1 MGQSTRIL
9 HGAARLTARP
19 LVNSDLRRRPYSAG
33 GNPNMS
39 MTSVHKDDLIGTFAR
54 HRVACNLL
62 MAMMILAGIWSL
74 VHLNTQF
81 FPTFALDFI
90 TVRVTWTGSSAE
102 DAEDSV
108 VNPLEQALRTADG
121 LRQMTSTATEGSA
134 RLTLEYEEGTDMG
147 IALDWVKEQV
157 ALVRNLPA
165 SAEEA
170 EITRIVRYE
179 PVARVLVSGPVR
191 LERLRPLV
199 RGIERDLLARGVAK
213 VDINGLPEEE
223 IAIQVPTSALRA
235 LDMSLDDIASRV
247 AQESRD
253 LPAGTVGRE
262 DVSRQLRA
270 LDQRRTV
277 LGFEQIPLVSDE
289 SGRLVTVGDVAE
301 VVRRPKNQTTLLHYK
316 GQPAVELSV
325 KRAENSDSLEAAEIL
340 QRWRKDVASQ
350 LPAGI
355 DVHIYDQQWR
365 LIRER
370 IFMLLKNGAGGLILV
385 VVILYLFLNG
395 RVAFWVAAGI
405 PVSFMATLGV
415 LYAIGGSVNMVSL
428 FALIMTLGIIVD
440 DAIVVG
446 ENALAEYQ
454 SGTEPLIAAESGA
467 RRMLA
472 PVLASSLTTV
482 AAFIPLMLVS
492 GIIGNILFDIPTVVI
507 CVIAAS
513 LVESFLVLPG
523 HLRQSFQHLHRD
535 QPGKVRRRLDAAIN
549 KFRERRFRPLVT
561 WSVANPMTTLAGA
574 LAMLMLSAGLFAG
587 GRVVFNFFPAT
598 EGTVIQAKVGFVAG
612 TSPGRVEAYMTR
624 LEESLMRTQESFDA
638 DLVRMSVVRLGS
650 FDHLDHRQPPVTG
663 NQYAE
668 LFVEL
673 EEPDHRDVRNT
684 EFLQA
689 WRAHLPSAPGI
700 ESLTIIE
707 QRAGPPGRDVD
718 IRLTGNDA
726 AANKAAAL
734 ELSETLKSIAG
745 VIGVDDD
752 MPYGPQQLIFSL
764 TPEGR
769 ALGLSVDEVARQ
781 LRSAYDGRI
790 AQIFQDGDEE
800 VEVRVMLPDRERHNL
815 LSLDS
820 LSIALGS
827 GDKVPLP
834 TVVDIRTRRGFET
847 LRHLDGQLSVRV
859 SADVDPAITTNN
871 EVIDSLKETVLP
883 SLKKRFGVDYM
894 FEGRRADQEET
905 LADMRVG
912 GLFALGMIYLVL
924 AWVFASYGWPLVVM
938 AAIPFGLVGATL
950 GHWMMGIDL
959 TILSLFGFFG
969 LSGIVV
975 NDSIIL
981 VIFYKQLKEDG
992 AYTGAPA
999 IVEAACQRLRAVLLT
1014 SLTTIAGLTPLLFET
1029 SLQAQ
1034 FLIPMAVSISFG
1046 LAFATVLVL
1055 MVIPA
1060 LLCVHESFAERIRGR
1075 HFQGGLGSPLAGTS

>member
-1 MGQSTRIL
+1 
-9 HGAARLTARP
+9 
-19 LVNSDLRRRPYSAG
+19 
-33 GNPNMS
+33 MS
-39 MTSVHKDDLIGTFAR
+39 MASVHKDDLIGTFAR

-102 DAEDSV
+102 DVEDSV

-121 LRQMTSTATEGSA
+121 LREMTSAATEGGA
-134 RLTLEYEEGTDMG
+134 GLTLEYEEGTDMG
-147 IALDWVKEQV
+147 VALDWVKEQV
-157 ALVRNLPA
+157 ALVRNLPT
-165 SAEEA
+165 SAEDP

-179 PVARVLVSGPVR
+179 PVARVLVTGPVA

-199 RGIERDLLARGVAK
+199 RGMERDLLARGVAK

-235 LDMSLDDIASRV
+235 LDMSLEDIARRV
-247 AQESRD
+247 AEESRD

-270 LDQRRTV
+270 LGQRRTV

-289 SGRLVTVGDVAE
+289 TGRLVTVGDVAK
-301 VVRRPKNQTTLLHYK
+301 VVRRPKNQTTRLIFNA
-316 GQPAVELSV
+316 QPAVELSV
-325 KRAENSDSLEAAEIL
+325 KRAENTDSLKAARIL
-340 QRWRKDVASQ
+340 QQWQKDISSQ
-350 LPAGI
+350 LPSGI
-355 DVHIYDQQWR
+355 EVHIYDQQWR

-370 IFMLLKNGAGGLILV
+370 IMMLLKNGAGGLVLV
-385 VVILYLFLNG
+385 VIILYLFLNG

-415 LYAIGGSVNMVSL
+415 LYVIGGTINMVSL

-446 ENALAEYQ
+446 ENALSEYQ

-467 RRMLA
+467 RRMLS

-535 QPGKVRRRLDAAIN
+535 APSKLRRRLDGAISG
-549 KFRERRFRPLVT
+549 FRERRFRPLVT
-561 WSVANPMTTLAGA
+561 WAVANPLTTLAVA
-574 LAMLMLSAGLFAG
+574 LAMLMFSAGLFAG
-587 GRVVFNFFPAT
+587 GRVVFNFFPTT
-598 EGTVIQAKVGFVAG
+598 EGTVIQAKVGFVSG
-612 TSPGRVEAYMTR
+612 TPPERVENFMRR
-624 LEESLMRTQESFDA
+624 LEDSLKRTEQSFEA

-650 FDHLDHRQPPVTG
+650 FDHLDRRQPPVGG

-673 EEPDHRDVRNT
+673 EEPDHREVRNP
-684 EFLQA
+684 EFLNR

-707 QRAGPPGRDVD
+707 QRAGPPGRDIDV
-718 IRLTGNDA
+718 RLSGDDA
-726 AANKAAAL
+726 DANKAAAA
-734 ELSETLKSIAG
+734 ELAETLKSIPG

-790 AQIFQDGDEE
+790 AQIFQDRDEE
-800 VEVRVMLPDRERHNL
+800 IEVRVMLPDEERHNL

-820 LSIALGS
+820 LSIALQS
-827 GDKVPLP
+827 GEVVPLP
-834 TVVDIRTRRGFET
+834 TVAEIRTRRGFET
-847 LRHLDGQLSVRV
+847 LRHFNGHLSVRI
-859 SADVDPAITTNN
+859 SADVDPAVTNN
-871 EVIDSLKETVLP
+871 NAVIDSLNQEVLP
-883 SLKKRFGVDYM
+883 SLKKRFGVDYA

-938 AAIPFGLVGATL
+938 SAIPFGLVGAML
-950 GHWMMGIDL
+950 GHWLMGIDL
-959 TILSLFGFFG
+959 TVLSLFGFFG

-992 AYTGAPA
+992 EVTGAPA

-1060 LLCVHESFAERIRGR
+1060 LLCIHESIAERIRGR
-1075 HFQGGLGSPLAGTS
+1075 HFERGPGAPAAEHP

>member
-1 MGQSTRIL
+1 
-9 HGAARLTARP
+9 
-19 LVNSDLRRRPYSAG
+19 
-33 GNPNMS
+33 MS
-39 MTSVHKDDLIGTFAR
+39 MAPVHKDDLIGTFAR

-102 DAEDSV
+102 DVEESV

-121 LRQMTSTATEGSA
+121 LRQMTSTASEGGA
-134 RLTLEYEEGTDMG
+134 GLTLEYEEGSDMG

-165 SAEEA
+165 SAEEP

-179 PVARVLVSGPVR
+179 PVARVLVTGPVA

-199 RGIERDLLARGVAK
+199 RAMERELLARGVAK
-213 VDINGLPEEE
+213 VDIFGLPEEE

-235 LDMSLDDIASRV
+235 LDMSLEDIARRV
-247 AQESRD
+247 AEESRD

-270 LDQRRTV
+270 LGQRRTV
-277 LGFEQIPLVSDE
+277 LGFEQIPLVSDQT
-289 SGRLVTVGDVAE
+289 GRLVTVGDVAK
-301 VVRRPKNQTTLLHYK
+301 VTRRPKNQTTRLMFK
-316 GQPAVELSV
+316 GKPAVELSV
-325 KRAENSDSLEAAEIL
+325 KRAENTDSLEAARIL
-340 QRWRKDVASQ
+340 EQWRQDVASE
-350 LPAGI
+350 LPGGI
-355 DVHIYDQQWR
+355 EVRIYDQQWR

-370 IFMLLKNGAGGLILV
+370 IFMLLKNGAGGLVLV
-385 VVILYLFLNG
+385 VIILYLFLNG

-415 LYAIGGSVNMVSL
+415 LYAIGGTINMVSL

-454 SGTEPLIAAESGA
+454 SGTEPLIAAEGGA

-535 QPGKVRRRLDAAIN
+535 QPTKLRRRLEGAIRN
-549 KFRERRFRPLVT
+549 FREHRFRPLVT
-561 WSVANPMTTLAGA
+561 WGVANPVTTVAGA
-574 LAMLMLSAGLFAG
+574 VAMLMISAGLFAG
-587 GRVVFNFFPAT
+587 DRVVFNFFPTT
-598 EGTVIQAKVGFVAG
+598 EGTVVQAKVGFVAG
-612 TSPGRVEAYMTR
+612 TAPERVEAYMTR
-624 LEESLMRTQESFDA
+624 LEESLRRTEESFDT
-638 DLVRMSVVRLGS
+638 DLVRMAVVRLGS
-650 FDHLDHRQPPVTG
+650 FDHLDRRQPPVAG

-673 EEPDHRDVRNT
+673 EEPDHRAVRNP
-684 EFLQA
+684 EFLKA
-689 WRAHLPSAPGI
+689 WRERLPTAPGI

-726 AANKAAAL
+726 GANKAAAV
-734 ELSETLKSIAG
+734 ELSETLKSISG

-790 AQIFQDGDEE
+790 AQIFQDRDEE

-820 LSIALGS
+820 LGIALGT
-827 GDKVPLP
+827 GEVVPLP
-834 TVVDIRTRRGFET
+834 TVAEIKTRRGFET
-847 LRHLDGQLSVRV
+847 LRHFDGRLSVRV
-859 SADVDPAITTNN
+859 SADVDPAVTTNN
-871 EVIDSLKETVLP
+871 KVIESLKREVLP
-883 SLKKRFGVDYM
+883 SLKQRFGVDYV

-938 AAIPFGLVGATL
+938 AAIPFGLVGAIM
-950 GHWMMGIDL
+950 GHWIMGLDL
-959 TILSLFGFFG
+959 TVLSLFGFFG

-992 AYTGAPA
+992 EYTGAPA

-1014 SLTTIAGLTPLLFET
+1014 SLTTIAGLTPLMFET

-1060 LLCVHESFAERIRGR
+1060 LLCIHESAVERIRGR
-1075 HFQGGLGSPLAGTS
+1075 QFEGGLASSPARSS

>member
-1 MGQSTRIL
+1 
-9 HGAARLTARP
+9 
-19 LVNSDLRRRPYSAG
+19 
-33 GNPNMS
+33 MS
-39 MTSVHKDDLIGTFAR
+39 MVSVHKDDLIGTFAR

-62 MAMMILAGIWSL
+62 MVMMVLAGVWSL

-102 DAEDSV
+102 DVEESV

-121 LRQMTSTATEGSA
+121 LRQMTSTASEGGA
-134 RLTLEYEEGTDMG
+134 RITLEYEEGTDMG

-157 ALVRNLPA
+157 ALVRNLPS
-165 SAEEA
+165 SAEEP
-170 EITRIVRYE
+170 EITRIIRYE
-179 PVARVLVSGPVR
+179 PVARVLISGPVA

-199 RGIERDLLARGVAK
+199 RAMERDLLTRGVAK
-213 VDINGLPEEE
+213 VDVTGLPEEE

-235 LDMSLDDIASRV
+235 LDMSLEDIANRV
-247 AQESRD
+247 ADESRD

-270 LDQRRTV
+270 LGQRRTV
-277 LGFEQIPLVSDE
+277 PGFEQIPLVSDDT
-289 SGRLVTVGDVAE
+289 GRLVTVGDVAK
-301 VVRRPKNQTTLLHYK
+301 VTRRPKNQTTRLLYN
-316 GQPAVELSV
+316 GQPAVELFV
-325 KRAENSDSLEAAEIL
+325 KRAENTDSLDAARIL
-340 QRWRKDVASQ
+340 KQWRNDIRTQ
-350 LPAGI
+350 LPRGI
-355 DVHIYDQQWR
+355 EVHIFDQQWR

-385 VVILYLFLNG
+385 VLILYLFLNG

-405 PVSFMATLGV
+405 PVSLMATLGV
-415 LYAIGGSVNMVSL
+415 LYAIGGSINMVSL

-446 ENALAEYQ
+446 ENALAEYR

-467 RRMLA
+467 RRMLS

-523 HLRQSFQHLHRD
+523 HLRQSFQHLHLHA
-535 QPGKVRRRLDAAIN
+535 PGKVRLRLESAIN
-549 KFRERRFRPLVT
+549 NFRELRFRPLVT
-561 WSVANPMTTLAGA
+561 WAVSNPLTTIAA
-574 LAMLMLSAGLFAG
+574 AIAMLMISAGLFAG
-587 GRVVFNFFPAT
+587 GRVVFNFFPTT

-612 TSPGRVEAYMTR
+612 TPPERVEAYMTR
-624 LEESLMRTQESFDA
+624 LQDSLMRTQESFDA
-638 DLVRMSVVRLGS
+638 ELVRMQVVRLGS
-650 FDHLDHRQPPVTG
+650 FDHLDRRQPPVTG

-673 EEPDHRDVRNT
+673 EEPDHRDVRNP
-684 EFLQA
+684 EFLKA
-689 WRAHLPSAPGI
+689 WRAHLPPAPGI

-726 AANKAAAL
+726 SGNKAAAV
-734 ELSETLKSIAG
+734 ELSETLKSIPG

-752 MPYGPQQLIFSL
+752 MPYGPQQLIFGL
-764 TPEGR
+764 TAEGR

-790 AQIFQDGDEE
+790 AQIFQDRDEE
-800 VEVRVMLPDRERHNL
+800 VEVRIMLPDQERHNL

-820 LSIALGS
+820 LSVALDS
-827 GDKVPLP
+827 GETVPLP

-847 LRHLDGQLSVRV
+847 LRHFDGQLSVRV
-859 SADVDPAITTNN
+859 SADVDPAVTTNN
-871 EVIDSLKETVLP
+871 EVIDSLKKDVLP
-883 SLKKRFGVDYM
+883 SLKKRFGVDYV

-938 AAIPFGLVGATL
+938 TAIPFGLVGALL
-950 GHWMMGIDL
+950 GHWIMGLDL
-959 TILSLFGFFG
+959 TVLSLFGFFG

-992 AYTGAPA
+992 EFSGAPA

-1014 SLTTIAGLTPLLFET
+1014 SLTTIAGLTPLMFET

-1046 LAFATVLVL
+1046 LAFATLLVLV
-1055 MVIPA
+1055 VIPS
-1060 LLCVHESFAERIRGR
+1060 LLCVHESAAERIRGR
-1075 HFQGGLGSPLAGTS
+1075 YFQGGLGAPVAGTS

>member
-1 MGQSTRIL
+1 M
-9 HGAARLTARP
+9 A
-19 LVNSDLRRRPYSAG
+19 
-33 GNPNMS
+33 
-39 MTSVHKDDLIGTFAR
+39 SVHKDDLIGRFAR

-102 DAEDSV
+102 DVEDSL

-121 LRQMTSTATEGSA
+121 LRQMTSTASEGGA

-157 ALVRNLPA
+157 ALVRNLPS
-165 SAEEA
+165 SAEEP
-170 EITRIVRYE
+170 EISRIVRYE
-179 PVARVLVSGPVR
+179 PVARVLVTGPVA

-213 VDINGLPEEE
+213 VVINGLPEEE

-235 LDMSLDDIASRV
+235 LDMSLEDIARRV
-247 AQESRD
+247 AAESRD
-253 LPAGTVGRE
+253 LPAGTVGQE

-277 LGFEQIPLVSDE
+277 LGFEQIALFSDDT
-289 SGRLVTVGDVAE
+289 GRLVTVGDVAK
-301 VVRRPKNQTTLLHYK
+301 VVRRPKNQSTRLIFN

-325 KRAENSDSLEAAEIL
+325 KRAENTDSLEAAGIL
-340 QRWRKDVASQ
+340 QQWQEDISSQ
-350 LPAGI
+350 LPSGI
-355 DVHIYDQQWR
+355 EVHIYDQQWR

-370 IFMLLKNGAGGLILV
+370 IMMLLKNGAGGLVLV
-385 VVILYLFLNG
+385 VIILYLFLNG

-415 LYAIGGSVNMVSL
+415 LYAIGGSINMVSL

-467 RRMLA
+467 RRMLS

-535 QPGKVRRRLDAAIN
+535 APSKLRRRLERAISG
-549 KFRERRFRPLVT
+549 FRERRFRPLVT
-561 WSVANPMTTLAGA
+561 WAVGNPVTTLAGA
-574 LAMLMLSAGLFAG
+574 VALLMFSAGLFAG
-587 GRVVFNFFPAT
+587 GRIVFNFFPST

-612 TSPGRVEAYMTR
+612 TPPERVRDYMVR
-624 LEESLMRTQESFDA
+624 LEESLKRTEQSFDA

-650 FDHLDHRQPPVTG
+650 FDHLDGRQPPVSG

-673 EEPDHRDVRNT
+673 KEPDHRDVRNP
-684 EFLQA
+684 EFLKR
-689 WRAHLPSAPGI
+689 WRGHVPNAPGI
-700 ESLTIIE
+700 ESLTIVE

-718 IRLTGNDA
+718 IRLSGADA
-726 AANKAAAL
+726 GANKAAVE
-734 ELSETLKSIAG
+734 ELSETLKSIPG

-781 LRSAYDGRI
+781 LRNAYDGRI
-790 AQIFQDGDEE
+790 AQIFQHHDEE
-800 VEVRVMLPDRERHNL
+800 VEVRVMLPDQERHNL

-827 GDKVPLP
+827 GEVVPLP
-834 TVVDIRTRRGFET
+834 TVAEIRTRRGFET
-847 LRHLDGQLSVRV
+847 LRHFQGNLSVRV
-859 SADVDPAITTNN
+859 SADVDPAVTNN
-871 EVIDSLKETVLP
+871 NAVIDALKKDVLP
-883 SLKKRFGVDYM
+883 LLKKRFGVDYA

-938 AAIPFGLVGATL
+938 SAIPFGLVGAIL
-950 GHWMMGIDL
+950 GHWLMAIDL

-992 AYTGAPA
+992 ETIGAPA

-1014 SLTTIAGLTPLLFET
+1014 SLTTIAGLTPLMFET

-1060 LLCVHESFAERIRGR
+1060 LLCIHESVAERIRGR
-1075 HFQGGLGSPLAGTS
+1075 YFQGGLGAPTAEVP